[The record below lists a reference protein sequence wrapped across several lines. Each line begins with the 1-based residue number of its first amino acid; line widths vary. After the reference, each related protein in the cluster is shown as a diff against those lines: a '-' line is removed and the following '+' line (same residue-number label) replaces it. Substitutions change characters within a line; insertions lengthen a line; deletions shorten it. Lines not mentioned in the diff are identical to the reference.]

1 MAIKKKK
8 ISELT
13 LSDNLKGLYTIGVK
27 LINGVQTS
35 VKVSL
40 EYIQTA
46 YENAVKATNS
56 ANEAAKSA
64 NNAAS
69 SANTA
74 TSNANKA
81 TEAAKTATNNANE
94 ATQQAKTAT
103 SNANLATQKAN
114 TAATNADNARKGL
127 EEIKSATESATANAN
142 KAATNAN
149 EKAQKA
155 ETAAKKAEDAAK
167 LANEKATAA
176 DSAAGKAVEAT
187 NNANAKANEAH
198 EKAEEANTAKD
209 NANEATGDARVVI
222 ARLEE
227 LEESL
232 ISKYKLIPTS
242 MKLNYP
248 KKVTYRNTQPFKVEV
263 ELLPVDTGRNVL
275 FLGDDRA
282 VSITPDGVFMING
295 VGMSKIHVIP
305 TENTGIYQ
313 TIQIEVQE
321 PGIRLTSGNGMRLS
335 GSGGIILT

>member
-142 KAATNAN
+142 
-149 EKAQKA
+149 
-155 ETAAKKAEDAAK
+155 
-167 LANEKATAA
+167 
-176 DSAAGKAVEAT
+176 
-187 NNANAKANEAH
+187 
-198 EKAEEANTAKD
+198 
-209 NANEATGDARVVI
+209 EATGDARVVI

>member
-94 ATQQAKTAT
+94 AVQQAKTAT

-155 ETAAKKAEDAAK
+155 ETAA
-167 LANEKATAA
+167 
-176 DSAAGKAVEAT
+176 

-321 PGIRLTSGNGMRLS
+321 PGIRFTSGKGMRLS

>member
-1 MAIKKKK
+1 M
-8 ISELT
+8 
-13 LSDNLKGLYTIGVK
+13 
-27 LINGVQTS
+27 
-35 VKVSL
+35 
-40 EYIQTA
+40 
-46 YENAVKATNS
+46 
-56 ANEAAKSA
+56 
-64 NNAAS
+64 
-69 SANTA
+69 
-74 TSNANKA
+74 
-81 TEAAKTATNNANE
+81 
-94 ATQQAKTAT
+94 
-103 SNANLATQKAN
+103 ATQKAN
-114 TAATNADNARKGL
+114 T
-127 EEIKSATESATANAN
+127 
-142 KAATNAN
+142 AATNAN

-155 ETAAKKAEDAAK
+155 ETA
-167 LANEKATAA
+167 
-176 DSAAGKAVEAT
+176 T
-187 NNANAKANEAH
+187 NS
-198 EKAEEANTAKD
+198 
-209 NANEATGDARVVI
+209 ANEATGDARVVI

>member
-69 SANTA
+69 NANTA

-81 TEAAKTATNNANE
+81 TEAAKTAT
-94 ATQQAKTAT
+94 
-103 SNANLATQKAN
+103 S
-114 TAATNADNARKGL
+114 
-127 EEIKSATESATANAN
+127 
-142 KAATNAN
+142 
-149 EKAQKA
+149 
-155 ETAAKKAEDAAK
+155 
-167 LANEKATAA
+167 
-176 DSAAGKAVEAT
+176 
-187 NNANAKANEAH
+187 
-198 EKAEEANTAKD
+198 

-282 VSITPDGVFMING
+282 VSITPDGIFMING

-321 PGIRLTSGNGMRLS
+321 PGIRFTSGKGMRLS

>member
-81 TEAAKTATNNANE
+81 TEAAKTATHNANE

-142 KAATNAN
+142 KAATN
-149 EKAQKA
+149 
-155 ETAAKKAEDAAK
+155 
-167 LANEKATAA
+167 ANEKATAA

>member
-142 KAATNAN
+142 KAATN
-149 EKAQKA
+149 
-155 ETAAKKAEDAAK
+155 
-167 LANEKATAA
+167 ANEKATAA

-321 PGIRLTSGNGMRLS
+321 PGIRFTSGRGMRLS

>member
-94 ATQQAKTAT
+94 ATQ
-103 SNANLATQKAN
+103 KAN

-127 EEIKSATESATANAN
+127 EEIKSATESATA
-142 KAATNAN
+142 
-149 EKAQKA
+149 
-155 ETAAKKAEDAAK
+155 
-167 LANEKATAA
+167 
-176 DSAAGKAVEAT
+176 
-187 NNANAKANEAH
+187 NANAKANEAH

-321 PGIRLTSGNGMRLS
+321 PGIRFTSGKGMRLS

>member
-1 MAIKKKK
+1 MAEGNIRLGKVAFVDKGTYSSATTYNTFDFITTDDSCYLCIKDGNKGHA
-8 ISELT
+8 LT
-13 LSDNLKGLYTIGVK
+13 ETTWWKCIARGT
-27 LINGVQTS
+27 
-35 VKVSL
+35 
-40 EYIQTA
+40 TA
-46 YENAVKATNS
+46 TA
-56 ANEAAKSA
+56 AAK
-64 NNAAS
+64 
-69 SANTA
+69 
-74 TSNANKA
+74 
-81 TEAAKTATNNANE
+81 
-94 ATQQAKTAT
+94 
-103 SNANLATQKAN
+103 
-114 TAATNADNARKGL
+114 
-127 EEIKSATESATANAN
+127 
-142 KAATNAN
+142 
-149 EKAQKA
+149 KA
-155 ETAAKKAEDAAK
+155 EDAAKKAEDAAK
-167 LANEKATAA
+167 LANE
-176 DSAAGKAVEAT
+176 
-187 NNANAKANEAH
+187 KANEAH

-321 PGIRLTSGNGMRLS
+321 PGIRFTSGKGMRLS

>member
-94 ATQQAKTAT
+94 AT
-103 SNANLATQKAN
+103 
-114 TAATNADNARKGL
+114 
-127 EEIKSATESATANAN
+127 
-142 KAATNAN
+142 
-149 EKAQKA
+149 
-155 ETAAKKAEDAAK
+155 
-167 LANEKATAA
+167 
-176 DSAAGKAVEAT
+176 
-187 NNANAKANEAH
+187 
-198 EKAEEANTAKD
+198 
-209 NANEATGDARVVI
+209 GDARVVI

-263 ELLPVDTGRNVL
+263 ELLPVDTGRNIL

-321 PGIRLTSGNGMRLS
+321 PGIRLTSGKGMRLS

>member
-69 SANTA
+69 NANTA

-81 TEAAKTATNNANE
+81 TEAAKTAT
-94 ATQQAKTAT
+94 
-103 SNANLATQKAN
+103 S
-114 TAATNADNARKGL
+114 
-127 EEIKSATESATANAN
+127 
-142 KAATNAN
+142 
-149 EKAQKA
+149 
-155 ETAAKKAEDAAK
+155 
-167 LANEKATAA
+167 
-176 DSAAGKAVEAT
+176 
-187 NNANAKANEAH
+187 
-198 EKAEEANTAKD
+198 

-222 ARLEE
+222 ARLEK

-282 VSITPDGVFMING
+282 VSITPDGIFMING

-321 PGIRLTSGNGMRLS
+321 PGIRFTSGKGMRLS

>member
-81 TEAAKTATNNANE
+81 TEAAKT
-94 ATQQAKTAT
+94 
-103 SNANLATQKAN
+103 
-114 TAATNADNARKGL
+114 
-127 EEIKSATESATANAN
+127 
-142 KAATNAN
+142 
-149 EKAQKA
+149 
-155 ETAAKKAEDAAK
+155 
-167 LANEKATAA
+167 
-176 DSAAGKAVEAT
+176 AT

>member
-69 SANTA
+69 NANTA

-81 TEAAKTATNNANE
+81 TEAAKTATSNANE
-94 ATQQAKTAT
+94 ATQQAKIAT

-142 KAATNAN
+142 KAATN
-149 EKAQKA
+149 
-155 ETAAKKAEDAAK
+155 
-167 LANEKATAA
+167 ANEKATAA

-321 PGIRLTSGNGMRLS
+321 PGIRFTSGKGMRLS

>member
-142 KAATNAN
+142 
-149 EKAQKA
+149 
-155 ETAAKKAEDAAK
+155 
-167 LANEKATAA
+167 
-176 DSAAGKAVEAT
+176 
-187 NNANAKANEAH
+187 AKANEAH

-321 PGIRLTSGNGMRLS
+321 PGIRFTSGRGMRLS

>member
-94 ATQQAKTAT
+94 AAQQAKTAT

-114 TAATNADNARKGL
+114 TAATNA
-127 EEIKSATESATANAN
+127 
-142 KAATNAN
+142 N

-155 ETAAKKAEDAAK
+155 ETAA
-167 LANEKATAA
+167 
-176 DSAAGKAVEAT
+176 
-187 NNANAKANEAH
+187 NNANTQANRAKEQA
-198 EKAEEANTAKD
+198 D
-209 NANEATGDARVVI
+209 NPPKMGENGNWWKWDETQK
-222 ARLEE
+222 
-227 LEESL
+227 
-232 ISKYKLIPTS
+232 KY
-242 MKLNYP
+242 
-248 KKVTYRNTQPFKVEV
+248 
-263 ELLPVDTGRNVL
+263 VDTGIL
-275 FLGDDRA
+275 A
-282 VSITPDGVFMING
+282 
-295 VGMSKIHVIP
+295 K
-305 TENTGIYQ
+305 
-313 TIQIEVQE
+313 
-321 PGIRLTSGNGMRLS
+321 
-335 GSGGIILT
+335 GGILYPTFTIDPDTMELIMYYQDDIAADMFDIDNEGFLIFNPK

>member
-64 NNAAS
+64 NNAVS

-94 ATQQAKTAT
+94 AAQQAKTAT

-142 KAATNAN
+142 KAATN
-149 EKAQKA
+149 
-155 ETAAKKAEDAAK
+155 
-167 LANEKATAA
+167 ANEKATAA

-321 PGIRLTSGNGMRLS
+321 PGIRFTSGKGMRLS

>member
-142 KAATNAN
+142 K
-149 EKAQKA
+149 
-155 ETAAKKAEDAAK
+155 AAKKAEDAAK

-321 PGIRLTSGNGMRLS
+321 PGIRFTSGKGMRLS

>member
-81 TEAAKTATNNANE
+81 TEAAKTAT
-94 ATQQAKTAT
+94 
-103 SNANLATQKAN
+103 QKAN

-127 EEIKSATESATANAN
+127 EEIKSATESATA
-142 KAATNAN
+142 
-149 EKAQKA
+149 
-155 ETAAKKAEDAAK
+155 
-167 LANEKATAA
+167 
-176 DSAAGKAVEAT
+176 
-187 NNANAKANEAH
+187 NANAKANEAH

>member
-1 MAIKKKK
+1 MAFP
-8 ISELT
+8 
-13 LSDNLKGLYTIGVK
+13 
-27 LINGVQTS
+27 
-35 VKVSL
+35 
-40 EYIQTA
+40 
-46 YENAVKATNS
+46 
-56 ANEAAKSA
+56 
-64 NNAAS
+64 
-69 SANTA
+69 
-74 TSNANKA
+74 
-81 TEAAKTATNNANE
+81 
-94 ATQQAKTAT
+94 
-103 SNANLATQKAN
+103 
-114 TAATNADNARKGL
+114 
-127 EEIKSATESATANAN
+127 
-142 KAATNAN
+142 
-149 EKAQKA
+149 
-155 ETAAKKAEDAAK
+155 
-167 LANEKATAA
+167 
-176 DSAAGKAVEAT
+176 AT

-321 PGIRLTSGNGMRLS
+321 PGIRLTSGKGMRLS

>member
-1 MAIKKKK
+1 MAEGNIRLGKVAFVDKGTYSAATTYNTFDFITTDDSCYLCIKDGNKGHALTETTWWKCIARGTTATAAAKKA
-8 ISELT
+8 E
-13 LSDNLKGLYTIGVK
+13 DAAK
-27 LINGVQTS
+27 LAN
-35 VKVSL
+35 
-40 EYIQTA
+40 E
-46 YENAVKATNS
+46 KATAADS
-56 ANEAAKSA
+56 AAG
-64 NNAAS
+64 
-69 SANTA
+69 
-74 TSNANKA
+74 KA
-81 TEAAKTATNNANE
+81 VE

-114 TAATNADNARKGL
+114 TAATNADNARKEL
-127 EEIKSATESATANAN
+127 EEIKSATESATA
-142 KAATNAN
+142 
-149 EKAQKA
+149 
-155 ETAAKKAEDAAK
+155 
-167 LANEKATAA
+167 
-176 DSAAGKAVEAT
+176 
-187 NNANAKANEAH
+187 NANAKANEAH

-227 LEESL
+227 LEELL

-321 PGIRLTSGNGMRLS
+321 PGIRFTSGRGMRLS

>member
-81 TEAAKTATNNANE
+81 TEAAKTAT
-94 ATQQAKTAT
+94 
-103 SNANLATQKAN
+103 S
-114 TAATNADNARKGL
+114 
-127 EEIKSATESATANAN
+127 
-142 KAATNAN
+142 
-149 EKAQKA
+149 
-155 ETAAKKAEDAAK
+155 
-167 LANEKATAA
+167 
-176 DSAAGKAVEAT
+176 
-187 NNANAKANEAH
+187 
-198 EKAEEANTAKD
+198 

-321 PGIRLTSGNGMRLS
+321 PGIRFTSGRGMRLS

>member
-1 MAIKKKK
+1 MAEGNIRLGKVAFV
-8 ISELT
+8 
-13 LSDNLKGLYTIGVK
+13 DKGTY
-27 LINGVQTS
+27 
-35 VKVSL
+35 
-40 EYIQTA
+40 
-46 YENAVKATNS
+46 
-56 ANEAAKSA
+56 
-64 NNAAS
+64 S
-69 SANTA
+69 SATTYNTFDFITTDDSCYLCIKDGNKGHALTETTWWKCIARGTTA
-74 TSNANKA
+74 TA
-81 TEAAKTATNNANE
+81 
-94 ATQQAKTAT
+94 
-103 SNANLATQKAN
+103 
-114 TAATNADNARKGL
+114 
-127 EEIKSATESATANAN
+127 
-142 KAATNAN
+142 
-149 EKAQKA
+149 
-155 ETAAKKAEDAAK
+155 AAKKAEDAAK
-167 LANEKATAA
+167 LANEKATAADSAAGKAVEATNNANAKANEAHEKAEEA

-321 PGIRLTSGNGMRLS
+321 PGIRFTSGKGMRLS

>member
-1 MAIKKKK
+1 MAEGNIRLGKVAFV
-8 ISELT
+8 
-13 LSDNLKGLYTIGVK
+13 DKGTY
-27 LINGVQTS
+27 
-35 VKVSL
+35 
-40 EYIQTA
+40 
-46 YENAVKATNS
+46 
-56 ANEAAKSA
+56 
-64 NNAAS
+64 S
-69 SANTA
+69 SATTYNTFDFITTDDSCYLCIKDGNKGHALTETTWWKCIARGTTA
-74 TSNANKA
+74 TA
-81 TEAAKTATNNANE
+81 
-94 ATQQAKTAT
+94 
-103 SNANLATQKAN
+103 
-114 TAATNADNARKGL
+114 
-127 EEIKSATESATANAN
+127 
-142 KAATNAN
+142 
-149 EKAQKA
+149 
-155 ETAAKKAEDAAK
+155 AAKKAEDAAK
-167 LANEKATAA
+167 LANEKATA
-176 DSAAGKAVEAT
+176 
-187 NNANAKANEAH
+187 
-198 EKAEEANTAKD
+198 ANTAKD

-321 PGIRLTSGNGMRLS
+321 PGIRFTSGKGMRLS

>member
-74 TSNANKA
+74 TSNAN
-81 TEAAKTATNNANE
+81 
-94 ATQQAKTAT
+94 
-103 SNANLATQKAN
+103 LATQKAN

-127 EEIKSATESATANAN
+127 EEIKSATESATA
-142 KAATNAN
+142 
-149 EKAQKA
+149 
-155 ETAAKKAEDAAK
+155 
-167 LANEKATAA
+167 
-176 DSAAGKAVEAT
+176 
-187 NNANAKANEAH
+187 NANAKANEAH

-321 PGIRLTSGNGMRLS
+321 PGIRFTSGKGMRLS

>member
-81 TEAAKTATNNANE
+81 TEAAKTATNNAN
-94 ATQQAKTAT
+94 
-103 SNANLATQKAN
+103 
-114 TAATNADNARKGL
+114 
-127 EEIKSATESATANAN
+127 
-142 KAATNAN
+142 
-149 EKAQKA
+149 
-155 ETAAKKAEDAAK
+155 
-167 LANEKATAA
+167 
-176 DSAAGKAVEAT
+176 EAT

>member
-155 ETAAKKAEDAAK
+155 ETAA
-167 LANEKATAA
+167 N
-176 DSAAGKAVEAT
+176 S
-187 NNANAKANEAH
+187 
-198 EKAEEANTAKD
+198 
-209 NANEATGDARVVI
+209 ANEATGDARVVI

-321 PGIRLTSGNGMRLS
+321 PGIRFTSGKGMRLS

>member
-1 MAIKKKK
+1 MAEGNIRLGKVAFVDKGTYSAATTYNTFDFITTDDSCYLCIKDGNKGHA
-8 ISELT
+8 LT
-13 LSDNLKGLYTIGVK
+13 ETTWWKCIARGT
-27 LINGVQTS
+27 
-35 VKVSL
+35 
-40 EYIQTA
+40 
-46 YENAVKATNS
+46 
-56 ANEAAKSA
+56 
-64 NNAAS
+64 
-69 SANTA
+69 TA
-74 TSNANKA
+74 TA
-81 TEAAKTATNNANE
+81 
-94 ATQQAKTAT
+94 
-103 SNANLATQKAN
+103 
-114 TAATNADNARKGL
+114 
-127 EEIKSATESATANAN
+127 
-142 KAATNAN
+142 
-149 EKAQKA
+149 
-155 ETAAKKAEDAAK
+155 AAKKAEDAAK
-167 LANEKATAA
+167 LANE
-176 DSAAGKAVEAT
+176 
-187 NNANAKANEAH
+187 KANEAH

-263 ELLPVDTGRNVL
+263 ELLPVDTGRNIL

-321 PGIRLTSGNGMRLS
+321 PGIRLTSGKGMRLS

>member
-94 ATQQAKTAT
+94 AAQQAKTAT

-114 TAATNADNARKGL
+114 TAA
-127 EEIKSATESATANAN
+127 
-142 KAATNAN
+142 
-149 EKAQKA
+149 
-155 ETAAKKAEDAAK
+155 
-167 LANEKATAA
+167 
-176 DSAAGKAVEAT
+176 
-187 NNANAKANEAH
+187 NNANTQANRAKEQA
-198 EKAEEANTAKD
+198 D
-209 NANEATGDARVVI
+209 NPPKMGENGNWWKWDETQK
-222 ARLEE
+222 
-227 LEESL
+227 
-232 ISKYKLIPTS
+232 KY
-242 MKLNYP
+242 
-248 KKVTYRNTQPFKVEV
+248 
-263 ELLPVDTGRNVL
+263 VDTGIL
-275 FLGDDRA
+275 A
-282 VSITPDGVFMING
+282 
-295 VGMSKIHVIP
+295 K
-305 TENTGIYQ
+305 
-313 TIQIEVQE
+313 
-321 PGIRLTSGNGMRLS
+321 
-335 GSGGIILT
+335 GGILYPTFTIDPDTMELIMYYQDDIAADMFDIDNEGFLIFNPK

>member
-69 SANTA
+69 S
-74 TSNANKA
+74 
-81 TEAAKTATNNANE
+81 
-94 ATQQAKTAT
+94 
-103 SNANLATQKAN
+103 
-114 TAATNADNARKGL
+114 
-127 EEIKSATESATANAN
+127 
-142 KAATNAN
+142 
-149 EKAQKA
+149 
-155 ETAAKKAEDAAK
+155 
-167 LANEKATAA
+167 
-176 DSAAGKAVEAT
+176 
-187 NNANAKANEAH
+187 
-198 EKAEEANTAKD
+198 ANTAKD

-321 PGIRLTSGNGMRLS
+321 PGIRFTSGKGMRLS

>member
-94 ATQQAKTAT
+94 ATQ
-103 SNANLATQKAN
+103 KAN

-127 EEIKSATESATANAN
+127 EEIKSATESATA
-142 KAATNAN
+142 
-149 EKAQKA
+149 
-155 ETAAKKAEDAAK
+155 
-167 LANEKATAA
+167 
-176 DSAAGKAVEAT
+176 
-187 NNANAKANEAH
+187 NANAKANEAH

-282 VSITPDGVFMING
+282 VSITPDGVFMSNG

-321 PGIRLTSGNGMRLS
+321 PGIRFTSGKGMRLS

>member
-81 TEAAKTATNNANE
+81 TEAAKT
-94 ATQQAKTAT
+94 
-103 SNANLATQKAN
+103 
-114 TAATNADNARKGL
+114 
-127 EEIKSATESATANAN
+127 
-142 KAATNAN
+142 
-149 EKAQKA
+149 
-155 ETAAKKAEDAAK
+155 
-167 LANEKATAA
+167 
-176 DSAAGKAVEAT
+176 AT

-321 PGIRLTSGNGMRLS
+321 PGIRFTSGKGMRLS

>member
-1 MAIKKKK
+1 MAEGNIRLGKVAFVDKGTYSAATTYNTFDFITTDDSCYLCIKDGNKGHA
-8 ISELT
+8 LT
-13 LSDNLKGLYTIGVK
+13 ETTWWKCIARGT
-27 LINGVQTS
+27 
-35 VKVSL
+35 
-40 EYIQTA
+40 
-46 YENAVKATNS
+46 
-56 ANEAAKSA
+56 
-64 NNAAS
+64 
-69 SANTA
+69 TA
-74 TSNANKA
+74 TA
-81 TEAAKTATNNANE
+81 
-94 ATQQAKTAT
+94 
-103 SNANLATQKAN
+103 
-114 TAATNADNARKGL
+114 
-127 EEIKSATESATANAN
+127 
-142 KAATNAN
+142 
-149 EKAQKA
+149 
-155 ETAAKKAEDAAK
+155 
-167 LANEKATAA
+167 
-176 DSAAGKAVEAT
+176 AAGKAVEAT

-321 PGIRLTSGNGMRLS
+321 PGIRFTSGRGMRLS

>member
-81 TEAAKTATNNANE
+81 TEAAKTAT
-94 ATQQAKTAT
+94 
-103 SNANLATQKAN
+103 S
-114 TAATNADNARKGL
+114 
-127 EEIKSATESATANAN
+127 
-142 KAATNAN
+142 
-149 EKAQKA
+149 
-155 ETAAKKAEDAAK
+155 
-167 LANEKATAA
+167 
-176 DSAAGKAVEAT
+176 
-187 NNANAKANEAH
+187 
-198 EKAEEANTAKD
+198 

-295 VGMSKIHVIP
+295 VGMSKVHVIP

-321 PGIRLTSGNGMRLS
+321 PGIRFTSGRGMRLS